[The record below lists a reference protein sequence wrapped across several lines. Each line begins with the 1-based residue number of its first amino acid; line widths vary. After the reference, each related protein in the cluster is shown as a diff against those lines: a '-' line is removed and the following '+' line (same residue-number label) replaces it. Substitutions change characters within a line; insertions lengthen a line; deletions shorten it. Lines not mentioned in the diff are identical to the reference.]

1 MYQNIEIYLK
11 IIDWDKRLQREIPVL
26 EEIMNSIPPKN
37 NKKPLKIL
45 DIGCGPGIHLLEL
58 AKKYPNYSFFGIDRD
73 FDMIEYAISESKS
86 DAHHLQYISGDVLSD
101 SFLINNKFDFIF
113 SLGNSLSLIWGESSI
128 ESLIGKI
135 SKSLNEDG
143 MLFFQILNS
152 DNPREGY
159 KKSKIIQISDDQ
171 EVFTMKRF
179 EPDFSQSILKVEFI
193 SFIKKKE
200 DESFKHQVK
209 SSVWQLIS
217 MSDLDNLLHKNGFS
231 DLKFWENYSKVP
243 LQLKTSDSLLC
254 CAKKK

>member
-11 IIDWDKRLQREIPVL
+11 IIDWDKRLKREIPVL
-26 EEIMNSIPPKN
+26 KEILDSIPA
-37 NKKPLKIL
+37 KKPLKIL

-58 AKKYPNYSFFGIDRD
+58 AKFNPNYSFYGIDHD
-73 FDMIEYAISESKS
+73 FDMIQYAIAESKPEK
-86 DAHHLQYISGDVLSD
+86 HHLQYISGDFLSD

-128 ESLIGKI
+128 ESLLGKI
-135 SKSLNEDG
+135 SESLNTGG
-143 MLFFQILNS
+143 MIFFQILNS
-152 DNPREGY
+152 DNPRSGY
-159 KKSKIIQISDDQ
+159 KISKIVQLSDDY

-179 EPDFSQSILKVEFI
+179 EPDFSQKILKVEFI

-200 DESFKHQVK
+200 DENYKHQVK

-217 MSDLDNLLHKNGFS
+217 MMDLERILQKKGFS
-231 DLKFWENYSKVP
+231 DIKFWENYSKAP
-243 LQLKTSDSLLC
+243 FQPKTSDSLLC